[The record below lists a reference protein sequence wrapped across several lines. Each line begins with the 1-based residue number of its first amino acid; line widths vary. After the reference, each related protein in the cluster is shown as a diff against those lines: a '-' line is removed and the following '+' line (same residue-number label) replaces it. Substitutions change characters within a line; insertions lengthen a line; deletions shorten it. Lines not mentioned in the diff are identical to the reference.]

1 MSEMLAEVLAESV
14 GYAALNLADN
24 ALGSVCDTVFD

>member
-1 MSEMLAEVLAESV
+1 MSEMLAEVLSESV

-24 ALGSVCDTVFD
+24 GLGWVLMGGYE